1 MLEVELKD
9 LEKDYR
15 SDEAYKM
22 LRTNIEFSGEKNKVL
37 VFTSCT
43 PGEGKSTVSLSVAES
58 LAQSG
63 KKVLF
68 VDADLRK
75 SVLAGRH
82 GVHGELKGLSHFLSG
97 KEKVEDVVCKTQIE
111 NLMMIFA
118 GIVPPNPA
126 ELLGQEKFEGL
137 ITSGRKVY
145 DYIIIDCPPSLN
157 MLTINALTAA
167 TSVLVPIQCEYYAL
181 EGLSQ
186 LIHTIDL
193 VKDRLNNDL
202 EIEGVVFTMYDA
214 RTNLSL
220 QVVENVKE
228 NLQQNIYKTIIPRN
242 VRLAEAPS
250 YGQPITLYDP
260 RSTGAEAYR
269 LLAEEVINREVE

>member
-82 GVHGELKGLSHFLSG
+82 GVHGELKGSAIFCP
-97 KEKVEDVVCKTQIE
+97 EK
-111 NLMMIFA
+111 
-118 GIVPPNPA
+118 
-126 ELLGQEKFEGL
+126 
-137 ITSGRKVY
+137 RKWR
-145 DYIIIDCPPSLN
+145 
-157 MLTINALTAA
+157 M
-167 TSVLVPIQCEYYAL
+167 
-181 EGLSQ
+181 
-186 LIHTIDL
+186 
-193 VKDRLNNDL
+193 
-202 EIEGVVFTMYDA
+202 
-214 RTNLSL
+214 
-220 QVVENVKE
+220 
-228 NLQQNIYKTIIPRN
+228 
-242 VRLAEAPS
+242 
-250 YGQPITLYDP
+250 
-260 RSTGAEAYR
+260 
-269 LLAEEVINREVE
+269 

>member
-145 DYIIIDCPPSLN
+145 DYIIIDAPPLGN
-157 MLTINALTAA
+157 VIDAA
-167 TSVLVPIQCEYYAL
+167 IIAKVCDASVLVISANVISRKFAKTIKKQLERSECPIL
-181 EGLSQ
+181 
-186 LIHTIDL
+186 
-193 VKDRLNNDL
+193 
-202 EIEGVVFTMYDA
+202 GVVLNKVDM
-214 RTNLSL
+214 N
-220 QVVENVKE
+220 
-228 NLQQNIYKTIIPRN
+228 QNKY
-242 VRLAEAPS
+242 
-250 YGQPITLYDP
+250 YGKYY
-260 RSTGAEAYR
+260 GNYGEKK
-269 LLAEEVINREVE
+269 